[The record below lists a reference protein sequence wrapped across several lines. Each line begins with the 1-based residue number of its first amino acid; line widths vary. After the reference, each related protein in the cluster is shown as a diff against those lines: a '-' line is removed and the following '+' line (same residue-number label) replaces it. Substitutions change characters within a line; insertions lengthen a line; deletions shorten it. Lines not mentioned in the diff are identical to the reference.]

1 MDTSSALGGIVCR
14 ELEPG
19 LWPHLETLFGKN
31 GACGGCWCQWWRIA
45 GVEHWKDVEGEVAHF
60 RLCRQVEE
68 GHAHGVLAFDGDDAV
83 GWCSFEPRS
92 SLPRLERS
100 PSFKGTP
107 TEGVW
112 FVGCFFVQRAWRRR
126 GVADLLLAE
135 SLRLMEREGAQVVEA
150 CPKDTH
156 GKAQSDAFVYT
167 GTLAMFERHGFVV
180 VEGPKSGI
188 AVMRKRLAAVKIT

>member
-45 GVEHWKDVEGEVAHF
+45 GVEHWKDVEGEVAHV
-60 RLCRQVEE
+60 RLCRQVQE
-68 GHAHGVLAFDGDDAV
+68 GHAHGVLAYDGDRAV

-112 FVGCFFVQRAWRRR
+112 FVGCFFVERAWRHR
-126 GVADLLLAE
+126 GVADLLLTE
-135 SLRLMEREGAQVVEA
+135 SLKLMEREGAQVVEA
-150 CPKDTH
+150 CPKDTR
-156 GKAQSDAFVYT
+156 GRAQPDAFVYT
-167 GTLAMFERHGFVV
+167 GTRAMFERHGFLA
-180 VEGPKSGI
+180 VEVPKSGI
-188 AVMRKRLAAVKIT
+188 AVMCKWLAAVKIT